1 MKKPY
6 LYAFV
11 AIAVWSTTATVSK
24 ILLHSFS
31 TIQILAVCSTF
42 AAVSLLIVN
51 LCKGNLKKLKT
62 YRMQDYLI
70 TAGVGMLGT
79 FLYNMFLVLGID
91 RLLASQAM
99 IINYLW
105 PMMAVVAGCILLKE
119 KMTVRKAIAVAMSF
133 AGVIIVTTNGQL
145 SALGGSNLLGAGY
158 CALAAVSYGLF
169 VTLNKRLSYE
179 PLLNMML
186 YYIVSAVVGVSC
198 VLLTGNVPALNGSQ
212 TLGLMW
218 IGLGDYAIAY
228 VSWALAMKA
237 GDTAKV
243 ANLAYITPFLSLVVA
258 HFLLGDPITVW
269 SLGGLLVIVAGIFLQ
284 LKDAK

>member
-1 MKKPY
+1 MKKSY

-11 AIAVWSTTATVSK
+11 SIAIWSTTATVSK
-24 ILLHSFS
+24 LLLHSFG
-31 TIQILAVCSTF
+31 TIQILAVSSTV
-42 AAVSLLIVN
+42 AAIFLLIVN
-51 LCKGNLKKLKT
+51 AAKGNLKKLK
-62 YRMQDYLI
+62 DYTLKDCLI

-91 RLLASQAM
+91 KLMASQAM

-145 SALGGSNLLGAGY
+145 SGVAGSDLLGAGF

-169 VTLNKRLSYE
+169 VTLNKRLNYD

-186 YYIVSAVVGVSC
+186 YYVLSAVVAIGC
-198 VLLTGNVPALNGSQ
+198 VLLTGNMPTLNGVQ
-212 TLGLMW
+212 TLGLFW
-218 IGLGDYAIAY
+218 IGLGDNAIAY
-228 VSWALAMKA
+228 VTWALAMKA

-258 HFLLGDPITVW
+258 HFALGDPIIVW
-269 SLGGLLVIVAGIFLQ
+269 SVGGLLVIVAGIFLQ